1 MVFYGHKPLV
11 PFEQQLVQFDTAH
24 STRWVPG
31 PAVAAYPEAER
42 RAPNAVYFF
51 MAGMFDSTPEALYLD
66 EVHLGPHGNELVANA
81 IAKYVEDHPAGMEFR
96 GR

>member
-1 MVFYGHKPLV
+1 MGARSRRRSL
-11 PFEQQLVQFDTAH
+11 
-24 STRWVPG
+24 SG
-31 PAVAAYPEAER
+31 SGAARSECGLFLHGGNVRFP
-42 RAPNAVYFF
+42 
-51 MAGMFDSTPEALYLD
+51 PEALYLD